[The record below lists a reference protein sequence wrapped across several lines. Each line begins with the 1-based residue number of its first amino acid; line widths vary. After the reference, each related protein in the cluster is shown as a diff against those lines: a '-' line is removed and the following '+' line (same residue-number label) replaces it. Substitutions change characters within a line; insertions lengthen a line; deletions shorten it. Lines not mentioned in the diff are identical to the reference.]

1 MAEVLGVVASGVSV
15 VQIAGQLLSCI
26 QGLRV
31 LCRALR
37 DTPGELQGILDEL
50 EILGEIF
57 YQLGAIQTG
66 TSQPGHSALQA
77 SLIHCRKAASKLENL
92 ASQGSRPLQ
101 KSKHTTWFRVKAV
114 LKLEEV
120 RDLKIQLEAAKSLL
134 HLAMTWYS
142 L

>member
-15 VQIAGQLLSCI
+15 AQVAGQLLSCI
-26 QGLRV
+26 QGLRA

-37 DTPGELQGILDEL
+37 DTPGELQGILEEL

-57 YQLGAIQTG
+57 YQLEAVQTV
-66 TSQPGHSALQA
+66 TSLPGDSALRA
-77 SLIHCRKAASKLENL
+77 SLTHCRKAATKLETL
-92 ASQGSRPLQ
+92 ANRGSRTPQ
-101 KSKHTTWFRVKAV
+101 RSKHKTLSRVKAV

-120 RDLKIQLEAAKSLL
+120 RELKVQLEAAKSLL
-134 HLAMTWYS
+134 HLAMTCYS